1 MKIYGNFCC
10 GFYRIENLEQMGVDG
25 VFGMQL
31 KEGHYKIT
39 VSADGYVEQIFDMD
53 LKLTGLK
60 GLNVVME
67 KVV

>member
-1 MKIYGNFCC
+1 
-10 GFYRIENLEQMGVDG
+10 MGVDG

-60 GLNVVME
+60 TLNVELV
-67 KVV
+67 KI